1 MEKQEAAFKSD
12 YKILLLSFND
22 FHEVKAGD
30 MPEYDEFCLLE
41 LKDGRHTAGKWHPTD
56 YTNKESI
63 KGVFGRGSFDTIDSS
78 EVSKWHSFDRYNLSN
93 CLKEESTKAINIGE
107 WIEDINK
114 RAEFGGFYST
124 DDGDFPKS
132 EQYCLLIL
140 NDGRMAGGRWFQWKD
155 KQGGQFIY
163 ASALSSF
170 SMKEVW
176 AWTAL
181 SSDDIFEREEERER
195 EKKIEEE
202 LNRNPSADPE
212 KFKYGTDINVYY
224 KMALKKLRREYPWA
238 KLAQMR
244 KETAYVIAPLHGQY
258 VFGQENRA
266 FRDEEVIREWTEG
279 STADEFI
286 DFLCEYTKKAVKN
299 SNPAEKFKYGMDI
312 EVYLEKAYENVKKDY
327 RWFDK
332 KIAEESCRFAIKKVH
347 GDWEFV
353 TKYKGNRKYYVYD
366 CSSSEKF
373 IEMVEHEY
381 QEAAIR
387 ANPVVD
393 EYKVSFE
400 SIEIHGWY
408 LEKYDFYR
416 LQSGDYKVSVQAG
429 DRVTGGS
436 RTFFITPY
444 CFEAKSYEEF
454 LDRYLEIVPA
464 ESFGIGKEDLLADKK
479 LQEFLGYMKGEL

>member
-1 MEKQEAAFKSD
+1 MKTMFQCNYTE
-12 YKILLLSFND
+12 LHLSFND
-22 FHEVKAGD
+22 FHKVKAGD

-41 LKDGRHTAGKWHPTD
+41 LKDGRHTAGKWHPND
-56 YTNKESI
+56 YRNKKSI
-63 KGVFGRGSFDTIDSS
+63 SGVFGRGGFDTIEIS
-78 EVSKWHSFDRYNLSN
+78 EVSRWHSFDRYNLAE
-93 CLKEESTKAINIGE
+93 CLKDESTKRINIGE
-107 WIEDINK
+107 WIEDSDK
-114 RAEFGGFYST
+114 KAEFGGFYAT
-124 DDGDFPKS
+124 AAGDFPKH

-140 NDGRMAGGRWFQWKD
+140 NDGRLAGGRWDQWRGK
-155 KQGGQFIY
+155 KGGQFIY

-176 AWTAL
+176 AWTPL

-195 EKKIEEE
+195 EKKREEE

-244 KETAYVIAPLHGQY
+244 KKTPYVIVPRHGQY
-258 VFGQENRA
+258 IFGQDNGT
-266 FRDEEVIREWTEG
+266 FGDERVIREWTDG
-279 STADEFI
+279 SRADEFV
-286 DFLCEYTKKAVKN
+286 DFLCEYTKDAVKD
-299 SNPAEKFKYGMDI
+299 SDPAKKFKLGMDI
-312 EVYLEKAYENVKKDY
+312 EVYLEQAYKNVKKDY
-327 RWFDK
+327 RWLDK
-332 KIAEESCRFAIKKVH
+332 KTAEEYCQFAIKKVH

-353 TKYKGNRKYYVYD
+353 RKYKGDKKYYVCD
-366 CSSSEKF
+366 CASAERF
-373 IEMVEHEY
+373 IEIVEHDY

-387 ANPVVD
+387 SNPVVD
-393 EYKVSFE
+393 GYKVSFG

-408 LEKYDFYR
+408 LEKYTFYKLR
-416 LQSGDYKVSVQAG
+416 SGDYKVSVQAG

-436 RTFFITPY
+436 RDFFITPY

-464 ESFGIGKEDLLADKK
+464 RSFGLGKDELLPDEK
-479 LQEFLGYMKGEL
+479 LKGFLGY